1 MEGKRRRRTAPF
13 GGKMGETSSSQT
25 VCTKLERIAKLAKQ
39 VPAPLTTLAHHIDIE
54 WLREAHRR
62 TRKDGARGV
71 DGQSAEQYE
80 RDLEGNLASLLDRA
94 KAGTYRAPPVRRVY
108 IPKGDG
114 QQRPLGIPTYEDK
127 VLQRAVAMLL
137 EAVYEQEFLDCSYGF
152 RPGRSA
158 HQALGA
164 LRDTA
169 MEMKGAWVL
178 EVDMQKYFDTIDHE
192 QLRNV
197 LHRPDRRWRDPAS
210 HRQVAQRGRDGG
222 RGATANRLRHASRG
236 RHLADAGEHL
246 PARRARHVVRT
257 RRQAAA
263 TRTSESRAL
272 RRRLRV
278 AFEQEEDA
286 HRVKEVLPKRF
297 GKFGLTLHP
306 EKTRLVRFQ
315 PPSDDRKDDD
325 RDGGGS
331 GTFDLLGFTLYWAPS
346 KRGYWVVQVKTAK
359 SRFSRTLERLSDWC
373 RRNRHLPVAVQWKQ
387 LTAKLRGHYAY
398 FGIIGNA
405 KALFAVNHATY
416 RIWRLWL
423 NHRSQRARVT
433 WAKMRR
439 LVQRYPLPQ
448 LPVLRSLRA

>member
-1 MEGKRRRRTAPF
+1 
-13 GGKMGETSSSQT
+13 MGETPSSQT

-54 WLREAHRR
+54 WLREAHRL

-71 DGQSAEQYE
+71 DGRSAEQYE
-80 RDLEGNLASLLDRA
+80 SDLEGNLGALLGRV

-127 VLQRAVAMLL
+127 VLQRAVAMVL

-164 LRDTA
+164 LRDTV
-169 MEMKGAWVL
+169 MEVKGAWVL
-178 EVDMQKYFDTIDHE
+178 EVDVQKYFDTIDHE
-192 QLRNV
+192 HLRNV
-197 LHRPDRRWRDPAS
+197 LCRRIGDGAILRLIGKWLNAGVMEGGEHRRTDSGTPQGGVISPMLANIFLHDVLDTWFERDVKP
-210 HRQVAQRGRDGG
+210 RLGG
-222 RGATANRLRHASRG
+222 RAKLVRF
-236 RHLADAGEHL
+236 ADDF
-246 PARRARHVVRT
+246 VI
-257 RRQAAA
+257 
-263 TRTSESRAL
+263 
-272 RRRLRV
+272 
-278 AFEQEEDA
+278 AFEREEDA

-325 RDGGGS
+325 GDGGP
-331 GTFDLLGFTLYWAPS
+331 GTFDLLGFTLYWAKS

-359 SRFSRTLERLSDWC
+359 SRVSRTLERLSDWC
-373 RRNRHLPVAVQWKQ
+373 RLHRHLPVAVQWKQ

-405 KALFAVNHATY
+405 KALLAVNHALY
-416 RIWRLWL
+416 RIWRAWL
-423 NHRSQRARVT
+423 NRRSQRALVT
-433 WAKMRR
+433 WAKMHR
-439 LVQRYPLPQ
+439 LVQRYPLPR

>member
-1 MEGKRRRRTAPF
+1 
-13 GGKMGETSSSQT
+13 MGETSSSQT
-25 VCTKLERIAKLAKQ
+25 VSTKLERIANLAKR

-80 RDLEGNLASLLDRA
+80 SDLEGNLAALLGRV

-127 VLQRAVAMLL
+127 VLQRAVTMML
-137 EAVYEQEFLDCSYGF
+137 EAVYEQEFLDGSYGF

-158 HQALGA
+158 HQALGV
-164 LRDTA
+164 LRDTV

-178 EVDMQKYFDTIDHE
+178 EVDVQKYFDTIDHE
-192 QLRNV
+192 QLRTV
-197 LHRPDRRWRDPAS
+197 LHRRIGDGAILRLIGKWLNAGVMEGGEQRRTDSGTPQGGVISPMLANIFLHDVLDTWFERDVRP
-210 HRQVAQRGRDGG
+210 RLRGRAKLV
-222 RGATANRLRHASRG
+222 RF
-236 RHLADAGEHL
+236 ADDF
-246 PARRARHVVRT
+246 V
-257 RRQAAA
+257 
-263 TRTSESRAL
+263 
-272 RRRLRV
+272 V

-315 PPSDDRKDDD
+315 PPSEDRKDDD
-325 RDGGGS
+325 GDGGGS
-331 GTFDLLGFTLYWAPS
+331 GTFDLLGFTLYWATS

-359 SRFSRTLERLSDWC
+359 SRFGRTLERLSDWC
-373 RRNRHLPVAVQWKQ
+373 RRNRHLPMAVQWKQ

-405 KALFAVNHATY
+405 KALIAVDHAAY

-439 LVQRYPLPQ
+439 LNQQYPLPQ

>member
-1 MEGKRRRRTAPF
+1 
-13 GGKMGETSSSQT
+13 MGETSSSQT
-25 VCTKLERIAKLAKQ
+25 VSTKLERIANLTKQ

-80 RDLEGNLASLLDRA
+80 RDLEGNLDALLGRM

-127 VLQRAVAMLL
+127 VLQRAVAMML
-137 EAVYEQEFLDCSYGF
+137 EAIYEQEFLDCSYGF

-164 LRDTA
+164 LRDTV

-178 EVDMQKYFDTIDHE
+178 EVDVQKYFDTIDHE

-197 LHRPDRRWRDPAS
+197 LHRRIGDGAIQRLIGKWLNAGVMEEGEHRRTDSGTPQGGVISPMLANIFLHDVLDTWFERDVRP
-210 HRQVAQRGRDGG
+210 RLRGRAKLV
-222 RGATANRLRHASRG
+222 RF
-236 RHLADAGEHL
+236 ADDF
-246 PARRARHVVRT
+246 VI
-257 RRQAAA
+257 
-263 TRTSESRAL
+263 
-272 RRRLRV
+272 

-325 RDGGGS
+325 GDGGP
-331 GTFDLLGFTLYWAPS
+331 GTFDLLGFTLYWAKS
-346 KRGYWVVQVKTAK
+346 KRDYWVVQVKTAK
-359 SRFSRTLERLSDWC
+359 SRVSRTLKRLSDWC

-405 KALFAVNHATY
+405 TALHAVNYALY
-416 RIWRLWL
+416 RIWRAWL
-423 NHRSQRARVT
+423 NRRSQRARVT
-433 WAKMRR
+433 WAKMLR
-439 LVQRYPLPQ
+439 LVQRYPLPR

>member
-1 MEGKRRRRTAPF
+1 
-13 GGKMGETSSSQT
+13 MGETSSLQT
-25 VCTKLERIAKLAKQ
+25 VSTKLERIAKLAKQ

-71 DGQSAEQYE
+71 DGQSGEQYE
-80 RDLEGNLASLLDRA
+80 SDIEGNLASLLGRV

-127 VLQRAVAMLL
+127 VLQRAVVMML

-158 HQALGA
+158 HQALGV
-164 LRDTA
+164 LRDTV

-178 EVDMQKYFDTIDHE
+178 EVDVQKYFDTIDHE

-197 LHRPDRRWRDPAS
+197 LHRRIGDGAIQRLIGKWLNAGVTEEGEHVRTESGTPQGGVISPMLANIFLHDVLDTWFERDVMP
-210 HRQVAQRGRDGG
+210 RLGG
-222 RGATANRLRHASRG
+222 RAKLVRF
-236 RHLADAGEHL
+236 ADDF
-246 PARRARHVVRT
+246 VI
-257 RRQAAA
+257 
-263 TRTSESRAL
+263 
-272 RRRLRV
+272 
-278 AFEQEEDA
+278 AFEREEDA

-306 EKTRLVRFQ
+306 DKTRLVRFQ
-315 PPSDDRKDDD
+315 PPSADRKDDD
-325 RDGGGS
+325 GKGDGPRS
-331 GTFDLLGFTLYWAPS
+331 FDLLGFTLYWAKS
-346 KRGYWVVQVKTAK
+346 KRDYWVVQVKTAK

-387 LTAKLRGHYAY
+387 LTAKLQGHLAY
-398 FGIIGNA
+398 FGVIGNA
-405 KALFAVNHATY
+405 GSLFAMQYAAY

-423 NHRSQRARVT
+423 NRRSQRAHVT
-433 WAKMRR
+433 WAAMRR
-439 LVQRYPLPQ
+439 LVQQYPLPR

>member
-1 MEGKRRRRTAPF
+1 ME
-13 GGKMGETSSSQT
+13 ETSSSQT

-80 RDLEGNLASLLDRA
+80 SNLEGNLASLLVRV

-127 VLQRAVAMLL
+127 VLQRAVAMVL

-164 LRDTA
+164 LRDTV

-178 EVDMQKYFDTIDHE
+178 EVDVRKYFDTIDHGH
-192 QLRNV
+192 LRAV
-197 LHRPDRRWRDPAS
+197 LGRRIGDGAILRLIGKWLNAGVMEDGEHRRTDSGTPQGGVISPMLANIFLHDVLDTWFERDVKP
-210 HRQVAQRGRDGG
+210 RLRGRAKLV
-222 RGATANRLRHASRG
+222 RF
-236 RHLADAGEHL
+236 ADDF
-246 PARRARHVVRT
+246 VI
-257 RRQAAA
+257 
-263 TRTSESRAL
+263 
-272 RRRLRV
+272 
-278 AFEQEEDA
+278 AFEQEGDA
-286 HRVKEVLPKRF
+286 QRVKEVLPKRF

-306 EKTRLVRFQ
+306 EKTRQVRFH
-315 PPSDDRKDDD
+315 PPSDDDG
-325 RDGGGS
+325 DGGGP
-331 GTFDLLGFTLYWAPS
+331 GTFDLLGFTLYWAKS
-346 KRGYWVVQVKTAK
+346 HRGYWVVQLKTAK

-387 LTAKLRGHYAY
+387 LTAKLRGHFAY
-398 FGIIGNA
+398 FGVIGNA
-405 KALFAVNHATY
+405 GRLLAVSHAAY
-416 RIWRLWL
+416 RIWRMWL

-433 WAKMRR
+433 WAAMRR
-439 LVQRYPLPQ
+439 LSKQYPLPP